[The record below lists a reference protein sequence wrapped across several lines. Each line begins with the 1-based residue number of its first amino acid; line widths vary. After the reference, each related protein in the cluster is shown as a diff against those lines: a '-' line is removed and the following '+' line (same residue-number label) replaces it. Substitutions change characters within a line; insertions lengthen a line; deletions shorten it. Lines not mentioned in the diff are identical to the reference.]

1 MENILERDIE
11 EVLVTEKQIQEKV
24 RQMAQAISREYADKD
39 PIFVGVLKGVV
50 IFFSD
55 FIKQMDIP
63 CTMDF
68 LMLSSYG
75 DGTSSSGA
83 VKMKQ
88 GTATD
93 LEGRHV
99 IILEDIF
106 DSGRS
111 LQNANDYVL
120 SQKPAS
126 VKICALLDKPERRLP
141 EITLQPDY
149 VGFVVPN
156 KFVVGYGLDYQEH
169 YRNLP
174 YVGVLKPEVYEK

>member
-1 MENILERDIE
+1 MENTVERDIE
-11 EVLVTEKQIQEKV
+11 EVLITREQIQEKV
-24 RQMAQAISREYADKD
+24 QEMAQAISREYAGRD

-55 FIKQMDIP
+55 FIKQVSIP

-68 LMLSSYG
+68 LTLSSYG
-75 DGTSSSGA
+75 NSTSSSGEVA
-83 VKMKQ
+83 MKQ
-88 GTATD
+88 GTSAN

-111 LQNANDYVL
+111 LQNAYEYVL

-126 VKICALLDKPERRLP
+126 VKVCALLDKPERRLP